1 MSEKITPSHLERAAY
16 VYVRQS
22 TLHQV
27 RHNLESQRRQYG
39 LADRA
44 RQMGFGQ
51 VHIIDEDL
59 GRSGSG
65 TQERPGFARLVAA
78 VCGGTVGAVFAL
90 EASRLARNNRDWHHL
105 IDLCTMTD
113 TLLIDHDGTYNPRQL
128 NDRLLLGLK
137 GTMSEFELGLLRQR
151 AREALRQKIQR
162 GEVLFEAPIGY
173 VRTDDN
179 GMELTPDRQVQQAL
193 RGVFAKFSE
202 LGSVRQVLL
211 WYRQEQI
218 PLPTWN
224 GYAGK
229 AEIVWRLPSYH
240 RILSMIKNPAYAGAF
255 VYGRTQTRTVVVD
268 GRARETR
275 GHNVPRSKWEVLIP
289 DHHPG
294 YISWEQYLKNE
305 RQVENNAGRNGPFK
319 PGPAKTGA
327 AMLAGLLRCAR
338 CGRKLHVG
346 YSGIGGRVPRYYC
359 RGAHL
364 NHGTKWCLSFGG
376 QRVDQAVVD
385 QVLAALEPVGIEASL
400 QAWQGMQDE
409 HGQKREALQLAV
421 QKAHYDA
428 DRARRQYDAVD
439 PENRLVADELERRWN
454 DALKQAAELEDR
466 LNEDA
471 TDSVDLSDAERQ
483 RLLELATDLQQL
495 WKHPAASIALKKRI
509 VRTVVEEIV
518 VDVNEEASQIELRV
532 HWTGGVHTQLRVLK
546 NRTGRHQR
554 CTDRAV
560 VDLARELAK
569 VCDDRS
575 IAAILN
581 RLGYRTGAG
590 NTWTQS
596 RVRSLRSYHSIP
608 MLDPAIERTWTT
620 LTQAA
625 AALGTSQGFVKRLI
639 RQKNLPAHQVVEN
652 APWVIE
658 REALDL
664 AAVKAE
670 VTALRKGRKTPS
682 RAVSENE
689 MPLFSST

>member
-1 MSEKITPSHLERAAY
+1 MSEKITPGHLERAAY

-39 LADRA
+39 LAERA
-44 RQMGFGQ
+44 RQLGFRQ

-78 VCGGTVGAVFAL
+78 VCGGEVGAVFAT

-105 IDLCTMTD
+105 VDLCTMTN

-162 GEVLFEAPIGY
+162 GEVLFEAPIGH
-173 VRTDDN
+173 VRTDNN
-179 GMELTPDRQVQQAL
+179 GMAFTADLQVQQAV
-193 RGVFAKFSE
+193 RGVFAKFAE

-211 WYRQEQI
+211 WYRQERI

-268 GRARETR
+268 GRARKTR

-294 YISWEQYLKNE
+294 YISWEQYLKNQ
-305 RQVENNAGRNGPFK
+305 RQVENNAGMNGSLK
-319 PGPAKTGA
+319 PGPAKSGA

-376 QRVDQAVVD
+376 LRVDQAVVD
-385 QVLAALEPVGIEASL
+385 QVLEALEPVGIESSL
-400 QAWQGMQDE
+400 QAWQRMQDDQD
-409 HGQKREALQLAV
+409 QKREALQLSV
-421 QKAHYDA
+421 QKAHYES
-428 DRARRQYDAVD
+428 DRTRRQYDAVD
-439 PENRLVADELERRWN
+439 PANRLVADELERRWN
-454 DALKQAAELEDR
+454 EALQRAAELEER
-466 LNEDA
+466 LSEDA
-471 TDSVDLSDAERQ
+471 SDRINLSGAERQ
-483 RLLELATDLQQL
+483 RLLELGGDLKQL
-495 WKHPAASIALKKRI
+495 WEHSAASIALKKRI
-509 VRTVVEEIV
+509 LRTVVQEIV
-518 VDVNEEASQIELRV
+518 VDVNEELYQIELRL
-532 HWTGGVHTQLRVLK
+532 HWAGGVHTPLRVPK

-560 VDLARELAK
+560 VDLVCELAK

-590 NTWTQS
+590 NMWTQS
-596 RVRSLRSYHSIP
+596 RVCSLRSYQSIP
-608 MLDPAIERTWTT
+608 MLDPAIARTWTT

-625 AALGTSQGFVKRLI
+625 AEWGVSQGFVRRLI
-639 RQKNLPAHQVVEN
+639 RQKILPAHQVVEN

-664 AAVKAE
+664 AVVKAE
-670 VTALRKGRKTPS
+670 VTALREGRKTPS
-682 RAVSENE
+682 RAVSGNE